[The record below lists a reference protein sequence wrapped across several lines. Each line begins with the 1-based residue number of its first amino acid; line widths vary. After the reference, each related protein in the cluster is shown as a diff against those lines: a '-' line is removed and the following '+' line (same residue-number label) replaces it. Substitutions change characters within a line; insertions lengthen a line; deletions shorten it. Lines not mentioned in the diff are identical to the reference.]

1 MGRRIG
7 RARKSFRSHLAKRI
21 ETEAVDTT
29 PPRLIEDDAPI
40 LRRDG
45 ISRLHGA
52 HVAFFDGKK
61 RRERRDSDF
70 VDDFFERRHSQS
82 LRQVATRVK
91 TARSDFVDT
100 LRSMTRENFLAEK
113 ILLKNRYMAC

>member
-1 MGRRIG
+1 MSSRTFQRTIANFAAETVVFILLRSHGQTHRP
-7 RARKSFRSHLAKRI
+7 RAQLVRLHLAKHI

-29 PPRLIEDDAPI
+29 CRCASFEDDAPI

-70 VDDFFERRHSQS
+70 VDDFFERRQQ
-82 LRQVATRVK
+82 LPIATPS
-91 TARSDFVDT
+91 SD
-100 LRSMTRENFLAEK
+100 
-113 ILLKNRYMAC
+113 ACQDST